1 MFEDYSGPNDETV
14 PFTPPPGQSP
24 FPVPA
29 VPAAP
34 AVPVKKIGPEQ
45 LIRRPSTVPKGSPL
59 AKIGYLWRSDPAYKV
74 LMIAIVAIILSG
86 IIGLVLISNLLA
98 SGNPSGQPSSSGVPG
113 AVAPNATS
121 TPTATPRPTATPTA
135 TPTPVQDTP
144 TPTEVVQPT
153 PTPTPAANAPLS
165 VQIVNVPSQ
174 VKNGTTV
181 PVTVSANQPGVTIRL
196 IVTYSTLGSYFS
208 RSMQADSAGNATFS
222 WNVQVYTKTTATAHL
237 VAIAQDQSGHVV
249 QSQPVTVQVMH

>member
-1 MFEDYSGPNDETV
+1 MFEDYSGPSDETV
-14 PFTPPPGQSP
+14 PFTPPSGQLP
-24 FPVPA
+24 FPTPA
-29 VPAAP
+29 VP

-45 LIRRPSTVPKGSPL
+45 LIRRSTTVPEGSPL

-74 LMIAIVAIILSG
+74 LMIAIAVIILSG
-86 IIGLVLISNLLA
+86 IVGLVLIGNLLA
-98 SGNPSGQPSSSGVPG
+98 SGGPSGQPSSSGAPS
-113 AVAPNATS
+113 AVAPNATP
-121 TPTATPRPTATPTA
+121 TPTATSQPTA
-135 TPTPVQDTP
+135 TPTPTPTPVQNTP

-153 PTPTPAANAPLS
+153 PTPTPVANAPLS

-181 PVTVSANQPGVTIRL
+181 PVTVSASQPGVTIRL
-196 IVTYSTLGSYFS
+196 LITYSTLGSYFN

-222 WNVQVYTKTTATAHL
+222 WSVQVYTKTTASAHL
-237 VAIAQDQSGHVV
+237 IAVAQDQSGHVA